1 MFNSIK
7 KWYYKKC
14 AEREIGEAYVPLF
27 VLRKQIEEGLKEA
40 IDTLKWL
47 EDSKIKLIDP
57 TGKNASTAIKEKW
70 QAIQLETAIE
80 HYKLAIIKLSELHDN
95 LPEIERETEYDTV
108 YYDDN
113 S

>member
-47 EDSKIKLIDP
+47 
-57 TGKNASTAIKEKW
+57 
-70 QAIQLETAIE
+70 
-80 HYKLAIIKLSELHDN
+80 
-95 LPEIERETEYDTV
+95 
-108 YYDDN
+108 
-113 S
+113 